1 MFTGTIVRKRK
12 MENKTQSF
20 QEKIDLILSRYTLVD
35 QKFVRQER
43 YVSKKD
49 KTIVE
54 MMNKF
59 NSDSSPRKRKLIFTS
74 YDSNSPSRS
83 PNSD

>member
-1 MFTGTIVRKRK
+1 MFSGTIARKK

-35 QKFVRQER
+35 QKFVRQEK

-54 MMNKF
+54 MMNRF
-59 NSDSSPRKRKLIFTS
+59 ESVSSPRERKLIYTS
-74 YDSNSPSRS
+74 SDSNSSRT
-83 PNSD
+83 